1 MTVKAAALGAGG
13 AEGAAVDR
21 AVGCARVGVGDAVG
35 EGDRVAVGKLAALE
49 LAPIGVHPLVDVGHE
64 LVEMGA
70 PPPLDPARRVEQIHQ
85 HGLAAADLAVEI
97 EAADEGRPLA
107 LARPEQPAQ
116 RRRLAGDAVGD
127 EALLQAGEGLHHAG
141 LGAVTLDLAGGAGLA
156 APQIGVHERVA
167 LVKFGQDSEDG
178 MRKPITLINPQII
191 SAGSDEKG
199 FDGCLSIPGVVT
211 WDTLRPSPLI
221 FSALDERGETFQ
233 MEVSG
238 IDARVV
244 HHEIDH
250 LDGILFL
257 DRVKDFNKVYRSVET
272 EEGEKLISLASLKAK
287 IEKEIF
293 KTTPIEKVLGR
304 S

>member
-1 MTVKAAALGAGG
+1 MAIRKILQYPEDDKAL
-13 AEGAAVDR
+13 R
-21 AVGCARVGVGDAVG
+21 QKS
-35 EGDRVAVGKLAALE
+35 VAVQKVDKRIRKLVKDLKDT
-49 LAPIGVHPLVDVGHE
+49 LAE
-64 LVEMGA
+64 SN
-70 PPPLDPARRVEQIHQ
+70 
-85 HGLAAADLAVEI
+85 
-97 EAADEGRPLA
+97 
-107 LARPEQPAQ
+107 
-116 RRRLAGDAVGD
+116 
-127 EALLQAGEGLHHAG
+127 
-141 LGAVTLDLAGGAGLA
+141 GAGLA
-156 APQIGVHERVA
+156 AVQIGVHERVA
-167 LVKFGQDSEDG
+167 LVKFGQEAEGG
-178 MRKPITLINPQII
+178 MREPITLINPQII
-191 SAGSDEKG
+191 SAGPDEKG

-272 EEGEKLISLASLKAK
+272 DEGEKLVSLASLKAK

-293 KTTPIEKVLGR
+293 KTTPIEKVLTKTR
-304 S
+304 